1 MKLIPRLTVKTMG
14 LFFNSRYR
22 LARWTR
28 KSRLFNRIVTR
39 TMFDG
44 DDMIVVPKDSVARTR
59 KVEVNID
66 IPDAGDRTVLPSE
79 VVKSVIRKM
88 DDRIFIMDFCLCRRS
103 NGCEDYPVDHGCI
116 FLGKGTKK
124 IPEKFGRTATKEEA
138 KAYIDE
144 CGELGLVHIIGRNKL
159 DSIWL
164 HTGDKRDLMSICNC
178 CPCCCLWNVT
188 RDISKDIGS
197 IFKRMDGVEVS
208 VDADRCIGCGLCEGI
223 CFTKAIRIT
232 DGKCTLNQEQC
243 RGCGRCADVCPS
255 GAVSVTYDED
265 KIESESDRIVSL
277 FV

>member
-1 MKLIPRLTVKTMG
+1 MKLVPRLTVRTMG

-28 KSRLFNRIVTR
+28 RSKLFGRMMR
-39 TMFDG
+39 RGFFDG
-44 DDMIVVPKDSVARTR
+44 DDMTVVPKDAVARSKR
-59 KVEVNID
+59 IEMDFD

-103 NGCEDYPVDHGCI
+103 NKCEDYPVDHGCI
-116 FLGKGTKK
+116 FLGNGTER
-124 IPEKFGRTATKEEA
+124 IPPEMGHMATAEEA
-138 KAYIDE
+138 EAYLDE
-144 CGELGLVHIIGRNKL
+144 CASKGLVHIIGRNKL
-159 DSIWL
+159 DRIWL
-164 HTGDKRDLMSICNC
+164 STGRKNDLMTICTC

>member
-103 NGCEDYPVDHGCI
+103 NKCEDYPVERGCI
-116 FLGKGTKK
+116 FLGNGTER
-124 IPEKFGRTATKEEA
+124 IPPEMGHMATVEETER
-138 KAYIDE
+138 YLDE
-144 CGELGLVHIIGRNKL
+144 CASMGLVHIIGRNKL
-159 DSIWL
+159 DRVWL
-164 HTGDKRDLMSICNC
+164 STGKKNDLMTICNC

-188 RDISKDIGS
+188 RDVSDDIAG
-197 IFKRMDGVEVS
+197 IFKRMDGVEIS
-208 VDADRCIGCGLCEGI
+208 ADPEKCIGCGLCQDI
-223 CFTKAIRIT
+223 CFTRAISIA
-232 DGKCTLNQEQC
+232 DGRSVIEQSKC
-243 RGCGRCADVCPS
+243 RGCGRCAGVCPND
-255 GAVSVTYDED
+255 AITITYDET

-277 FV
+277 FA